1 MLGSQVSIAPTALQ
15 LLGISASYDFPAA
28 SLLAP
33 AAHRT
38 ALFAW
43 GGTAGWMNET
53 TLLVHDLT
61 KPIAL
66 YRWRDD
72 PRLER
77 NLMGEPAALT
87 DPAVTDFAGYL
98 QTVNN
103 LLVRNRVAPRNAPP

>member
-1 MLGSQVSIAPTALQ
+1 
-15 LLGISASYDFPAA
+15 LLSPAA
-28 SLLAP
+28 RRS
-33 AAHRT
+33 

-72 PRLER
+72 PRLEH
-77 NLMGEPAALT
+77 NLLGDPATQT

-98 QTVNN
+98 ETVNN
-103 LLVRNRVAPRNAPP
+103 LLVRNRVAPRHAPP